1 MTRAL
6 QGEGVGLRAEAL
18 IALRHVALAAR
29 GAPALAQL
37 PGGHPTRR
45 KGAGLEPAD
54 TRDYVPGDDLRRLD
68 RGTTAR
74 TGRLHLRE
82 YREERDRVTLLVA
95 DFRPV
100 MHWGVGRR
108 FLSVAAAEALCMI
121 GWRLAEEGGR
131 VGLMAL
137 TAADAIIVPAR
148 ARARG
153 MLDVIGGMA
162 RAHDMGLALAMEGQ
176 GDPPLDRL
184 LPRAARL
191 VPPGA
196 EVVLASGFDVPGAE
210 LPDRLDALARR
221 RALRLLLVT
230 EQLERHLPAGRYP
243 IRQRDGRR
251 ATVRLSAARPEII
264 EDKAARV
271 AGRTAL
277 VIDAGR
283 DTAHIARRI
292 AAEGLRDVG

>member
-1 MTRAL
+1 MTRVL
-6 QGEGVGLRAEAL
+6 QGEGVGLRPEAL

-29 GAPALAQL
+29 GRPALAQL

-74 TGRLHLRE
+74 TGRLHLRD

-100 MHWGVGRR
+100 MQWGLSRR
-108 FLSVAAAEALCMI
+108 FLSVAAAEALCLI

-137 TAADAIIVPAR
+137 TAQEAVIVPAR

-153 MLDVIGGMA
+153 MLDVIGGLV
-162 RAHDMGLALAMEGQ
+162 RAHAAGLRLAMEGQ
-176 GDPPLDRL
+176 GDPPLDGL
-184 LPRAARL
+184 VPRAARL

-196 EVVLASGFDVPGAE
+196 EVVLASGFEVPGAE

-230 EQLERHLPAGRYP
+230 ERLERHLPAGRYP
-243 IRQRDGRR
+243 IRQRDGRP
-251 ATVRLSAARPEII
+251 ATVRLSAVRPEAG
-264 EDKAARV
+264 EEETARI
-271 AGRTAL
+271 AGRAAL
-277 VIDAGR
+277 VIDAGIE
-283 DTAHIARRI
+283 AAGLARLI
-292 AAEGLRDVG
+292 AAEGLRHGG

>member
-6 QGEGVGLRAEAL
+6 QGEGVGLRSDAL

-29 GAPALAQL
+29 ELPALAQL
-37 PGGHPTRR
+37 PGGYPTRR

-100 MHWGVGRR
+100 MHWGVGRQ

-137 TAADAIIVPAR
+137 TAADAVIVPAR

-153 MLDVIGGMA
+153 MLDVIGGLV
-162 RAHDMGLALAMEGQ
+162 RAHAAGLRLAMEGQ

-184 LPRAARL
+184 VPRAARL

-196 EVVLASGFDVPGAE
+196 EVVLASGFEEPGDGLA
-210 LPDRLDALARR
+210 DRLDALSRR

-230 EQLERHLPAGRYP
+230 ERLERHLPAGRYP
-243 IRQRDGRR
+243 IRQRDGAH
-251 ATVRLSAARPEII
+251 ATVRLNGATGGTG
-264 EDKAARV
+264 EDLFGQV
-271 AGRTAL
+271 AGRAAL
-277 VIDAGR
+277 VVDAGCE
-283 DTAHIARRI
+283 AAQMARQI
-292 AAEGLRDVG
+292 AAEGLRHAG

>member
-1 MTRAL
+1 MPAL
-6 QGEGVGLRAEAL
+6 QGDGVNLTAEAL
-18 IALRHVALAAR
+18 VALRKTALATR
-29 GAPALAQL
+29 GLPALAQL
-37 PGGHPTRR
+37 PGGHPSRR

-68 RGTTAR
+68 RGSTAR

-95 DFRPV
+95 DFRPA
-100 MHWGVGRR
+100 MQWGVARR
-108 FLSVAAAEALCMI
+108 FLSVAAAEALCTI

-137 TAADAIIVPAR
+137 TAGDAVIVPAR

-153 MLDVIGGMA
+153 MLDVIRGMA
-162 RAHDMGLALAMEGQ
+162 RAQEAGLARAMAGQ
-176 GDPPLDRL
+176 VDPPLDRL

-196 EVVLASGFDVPGAE
+196 EVVIASGFDAAGDG
-210 LPDRLDALARR
+210 LGDRLDALARR
-221 RALRLLLVT
+221 RAVRLLLVT
-230 EQLERHLPAGRYP
+230 ERLERHLPAGRYP
-243 IRQRDGRR
+243 IRLSDGTR
-251 ATVRLSAARPEII
+251 ATVRLSAASAEAGEQEATRI
-264 EDKAARV
+264 

-277 VIDAGR
+277 VIDAGQ
-283 DTAHIARRI
+283 DAAHIARRI
-292 AAEGLRDVG
+292 AADGRRHGG